1 MKFIPHDYQRYCITR
16 IIQDEAIALFLD
28 MGLGKTVITLTAVCD
43 LIFNRFQVS
52 RCLVVAPK
60 KVAEDTW
67 TREQTKWDHLS
78 LLKIRP
84 VLGAKN
90 KRIRELN
97 SPGNVYVINRENIP
111 WLVDYYRNDW
121 PFDMVVIDESSS
133 FKSHQAKRFKALKN
147 IRKHIHRIVE
157 LTGTPSPNGL
167 TDLWA
172 QMYLLDGGKRLGRTL
187 TEYRNNYFCPSARNA
202 TTIFSYEPIPGA
214 EEKIQE
220 LIRDICI
227 SLSAKDYLS
236 LPDRID
242 NIRYIQ
248 LDAKAR
254 RAYDEMEREKILE
267 LPEGVLDAG
276 SAAVLSGK
284 LLQLANGAIYHTTE
298 WIEDDVAK
306 QTREVIEIHDNKIE
320 GFMELLEELAGKRV
334 LVFYSFQHDLDRL
347 KKALIKT
354 KLEVRELKTSTDI
367 SDWNSGKIDIL
378 LAHPASVAYG
388 LNLQEGGSDVVWFGL
403 NWSLELY
410 KQANA
415 RLHRQGQK
423 HTVYIH
429 HLLSVGTVDEDVM
442 NALQRKD
449 DCQAALLE
457 ALKARIEKY
466 GALKQ
471 EGTDGRI

>member
-1 MKFIPHDYQRYCITR
+1 MRFVPHDYQRYCITR
-16 IIQDEAIALFLD
+16 IIQDEALALFLD
-28 MGLGKTVITLTAVCD
+28 MGLGKTVITLTAVND

-52 RCLVVAPK
+52 RCLVIAPK

-67 TREQTKWDHLS
+67 TREQAKWDHLG

-97 SPGNVYVINRENIP
+97 SPGNIFVINRENVP
-111 WLVDYYRNDW
+111 WLVDHYRNDW

-147 IRKHIHRIVE
+147 IRGHIRRIVE
-157 LTGTPSPNGL
+157 LTGTPSPNGM

-172 QMYLLDGGKRLGRTL
+172 QLYLLDGGERLGRTL
-187 TEYRNNYFCPSARNA
+187 TEYRNNYFFPSARNA
-202 TTIFSYEPIPGA
+202 TTVFSYEPRPGA
-214 EEKIQE
+214 DEKIRE

-227 SLSAKDYLS
+227 SLSAKDYLE
-236 LPDRID
+236 LPGRID
-242 NIRYIQ
+242 NIRYVR
-248 LDAKAR
+248 LDAKAQK
-254 RAYDEMEREKILE
+254 AYNEMEREKILE
-267 LPEGVLDAG
+267 LPGAILDAG

-284 LLQLANGAIYHTTE
+284 LLQLANGAVYHTVEYTE
-298 WIEDDVAK
+298 GDEA
-306 QTREVIEIHDNKIE
+306 REEKSVVEIHGSKVE
-320 GFMELLEELAGKRV
+320 AFMELVEELNGKHA
-334 LVFYSFQHDLDRL
+334 LVFYNFQHDLGRL
-347 KKALIKT
+347 EKALSKT
-354 KLEVRELKTSTDI
+354 KLRVRELKDSRDI
-367 SDWNSGKIDIL
+367 TDWNAGSVDIL

-388 LNLQEGGSDVVWFGL
+388 LNLQQGGSDVIWFGL

-410 KQANA
+410 QQANA

-429 HLLSVGTVDEDVM
+429 HLAVADSVDEDVIA
-442 NALQRKD
+442 ALQKKG

-466 GALKQ
+466 TQAM
-471 EGTDGRI
+471 T